1 MKNPP
6 FYKKI
11 AFFGLALFL
20 ISFPLLVVLET
31 HYNKTF
37 DLESDQG
44 IVTLMFITSIV
55 LMLVGFILSKIKGK

>member
-20 ISFPLLVVLET
+20 ISFPLFVVLET
-31 HYNKTF
+31 DYNKPF

>member
-6 FYKKI
+6 FHKKI

>member
-11 AFFGLALFL
+11 AFLRLALFL
-20 ISFPLLVVLET
+20 ISFSLFVVLET
-31 HYNKTF
+31 DYNKPF

>member
-20 ISFPLLVVLET
+20 ISFPLFVVLET
-31 HYNKTF
+31 DYNIPF
-37 DLESDQG
+37 DLETDQG
-44 IVTLMFITSIV
+44 VVTLMFITSII
-55 LMLVGFILSKIKGK
+55 LMLVGFILSKIKRK

>member
-20 ISFPLLVVLET
+20 ISFPLFVVLDKD
-31 HYNKTF
+31 YNKPF
-37 DLESDQG
+37 DLETDQG
-44 IVTLMFITSIV
+44 VVTLMFITSII